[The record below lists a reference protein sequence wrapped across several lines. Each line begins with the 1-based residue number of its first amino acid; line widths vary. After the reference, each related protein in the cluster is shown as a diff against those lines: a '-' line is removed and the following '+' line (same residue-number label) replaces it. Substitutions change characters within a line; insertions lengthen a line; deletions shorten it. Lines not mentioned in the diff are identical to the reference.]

1 MQPDPLTG
9 LSWRLRSD
17 RNPKTG
23 PRGKPLLPPDDRC
36 RGSSNERFVLN
47 SSTSCLPIFAT
58 LIMPYRA
65 LYRLIEKPPR
75 SSRRRLFIF
84 IRGARLSVS
93 FQITI
98 LKVLAGQ
105 AEGRAALPELTRQ
118 VSILISSGHDWTE
131 RTKRLAALAPG
142 LNIFQSGFVF
152 VDRAN
157 WQITD
162 AGRAFLISLETSTS
176 ADNSSAIPEN
186 VISPDATPPAYN
198 DEPKLEVTA
207 SLPPS
212 RLMRLIKRR
221 RSLRPDRMRR
231 SS

>member
-1 MQPDPLTG
+1 M
-9 LSWRLRSD
+9 SR
-17 RNPKTG
+17 
-23 PRGKPLLPPDDRC
+23 
-36 RGSSNERFVLN
+36 RFVLN
-47 SSTSCLPIFAT
+47 SSTSYLPVFVI

-65 LYRLIEKPPR
+65 LYRLIEKPSPIVPEAAFYFYPR
-75 SSRRRLFIF
+75 R
-84 IRGARLSVS
+84 ARLSVS

-118 VSILISSGHDWTE
+118 VSILISSGPDWTE

-142 LNIFQSGFVF
+142 LNIFQSRFVF

-162 AGRAFLISLETSTS
+162 AGRAFLISLETPTS
-176 ADNSSAIPEN
+176 ADNYSAIAEGAPT
-186 VISPDATPPAYN
+186 VAPPPAYN
-198 DEPKLEVTA
+198 DEPKPEVTA
-207 SLPPS
+207 PLPPS
-212 RLMRLIKRR
+212 RLMRLIKRGRPLRSAADR
-221 RSLRPDRMRR
+221 RRR

>member
-1 MQPDPLTG
+1 MIDVEA
-9 LSWRLRSD
+9 
-17 RNPKTG
+17 
-23 PRGKPLLPPDDRC
+23 PR
-36 RGSSNERFVLN
+36 NERFVLN
-47 SSTSCLPIFAT
+47 SSISCLPFLAT

-65 LYRLIEKPPR
+65 LYRLLEKPPPIVPEAAFCFYQ
-75 SSRRRLFIF
+75 RR
-84 IRGARLSVS
+84 ARLSVS

-105 AEGRAALPELTRQ
+105 TEGRAALPELTRQ
-118 VSILISSGHDWTE
+118 VSILTSSGPDWTD

-142 LNIFQSGFVF
+142 LDIFRSRFVL

-162 AGRAFLISLETSTS
+162 AGRAFLISLETPTS
-176 ADNSSAIPEN
+176 ADNSSAIPEDVVPPN
-186 VISPDATPPAYN
+186 ATPPAYN

-207 SLPPS
+207 ALPSS

-221 RSLRPDRMRR
+221 RPLRPDRMRR

>member
-1 MQPDPLTG
+1 M
-9 LSWRLRSD
+9 SR
-17 RNPKTG
+17 
-23 PRGKPLLPPDDRC
+23 
-36 RGSSNERFVLN
+36 RFVLN
-47 SSTSCLPIFAT
+47 SPTVYLPVFVI

-65 LYRLIEKPPR
+65 LYRLLKSRPR
-75 SSRRRLFIF
+75 SSRRRLFYF
-84 IRGARLSVS
+84 YPRRARLSVS

-118 VSILISSGHDWTE
+118 VSILVSSGPDWTE

-142 LNIFQSGFVF
+142 LNIFRSGFVL

-162 AGRAFLISLETSTS
+162 AGRAFLISLETPTS
-176 ADNSSAIPEN
+176 ADNYSAIAEGAPT
-186 VISPDATPPAYN
+186 VAPPPAYN
-198 DEPKLEVTA
+198 DEPKPGVTA
-207 SLPPS
+207 PLPPS
-212 RLMRLIKRR
+212 RLMRLIKRGRPLRSAADR
-221 RSLRPDRMRR
+221 RRR

>member
-1 MQPDPLTG
+1 LKSRPPIV
-9 LSWRLRSD
+9 
-17 RNPKTG
+17 PEAAFYFY
-23 PRGKPLLPPDDRC
+23 PRR
-36 RGSSNERFVLN
+36 
-47 SSTSCLPIFAT
+47 
-58 LIMPYRA
+58 
-65 LYRLIEKPPR
+65 
-75 SSRRRLFIF
+75 
-84 IRGARLSVS
+84 ARLSVS

-105 AEGRAALPELTRQ
+105 TGGRATLPELTRQ
-118 VSILISSGHDWTE
+118 VSILVSSGPDWTG

-142 LNIFQSGFVF
+142 LDIFKSRFVF

-162 AGRAFLISLETSTS
+162 AGRAFLISLETPTS
-176 ADNSSAIPEN
+176 ADNSSAIPEDVVPPN
-186 VISPDATPPAYN
+186 ATPPAYN

-207 SLPPS
+207 ALPSS

-221 RSLRPDRMRR
+221 RPLRPDRMRR

>member
-1 MQPDPLTG
+1 M
-9 LSWRLRSD
+9 S
-17 RNPKTG
+17 NP
-23 PRGKPLLPPDDRC
+23 
-36 RGSSNERFVLN
+36 
-47 SSTSCLPIFAT
+47 STSYSPIIAT

-65 LYRLIEKPPR
+65 LYRLLEKPPPIVPEAAFYFYP
-75 SSRRRLFIF
+75 RR
-84 IRGARLSVS
+84 ARLSVS

-105 AEGRAALPELTRQ
+105 TEGRATLPELTRQ
-118 VSILISSGHDWTE
+118 VSILVSSGPDWTE

-142 LNIFQSGFVF
+142 LDILRSRFVF
-152 VDRAN
+152 VDRAS

-162 AGRAFLISLETSTS
+162 AGRAFLISLETPTS

-186 VISPDATPPAYN
+186 VLVSPDATPPTDK

-207 SLPPS
+207 ALPSS

-221 RSLRPDRMRR
+221 RPQRPDRMRR

>member
-1 MQPDPLTG
+1 
-9 LSWRLRSD
+9 
-17 RNPKTG
+17 
-23 PRGKPLLPPDDRC
+23 
-36 RGSSNERFVLN
+36 
-47 SSTSCLPIFAT
+47 
-58 LIMPYRA
+58 
-65 LYRLIEKPPR
+65 
-75 SSRRRLFIF
+75 
-84 IRGARLSVS
+84 VS

-105 AEGRAALPELTRQ
+105 ADGRAALPELTRQ
-118 VSILISSGHDWTE
+118 VAILVSSGPDWTE

-142 LNIFQSGFVF
+142 LDIFRSRFVF

-162 AGRAFLISLETSTS
+162 AGRAFLISLETPTTS
-176 ADNSSAIPEN
+176 ADNYSAITED
-186 VISPDATPPAYN
+186 VILPDATPPPYN

-207 SLPPS
+207 ALPSS

-221 RSLRPDRMRR
+221 RPLRPDRMRR

>member
-1 MQPDPLTG
+1 
-9 LSWRLRSD
+9 
-17 RNPKTG
+17 
-23 PRGKPLLPPDDRC
+23 
-36 RGSSNERFVLN
+36 
-47 SSTSCLPIFAT
+47 
-58 LIMPYRA
+58 MPYRA
-65 LYRLIEKPPR
+65 LYRLLEKPPPIVPEAAFYFY
-75 SSRRRLFIF
+75 SRR
-84 IRGARLSVS
+84 ARLSVS

-142 LNIFQSGFVF
+142 LNIFQSGFVL

-162 AGRAFLISLETSTS
+162 AGRAFLISLETPTS
-176 ADNSSAIPEN
+176 VDNSSTIPEN
-186 VISPDATPPAYN
+186 TIPPDATPPAYH
-198 DEPKLEVTA
+198 DEPKPEVTA
-207 SLPPS
+207 PLPPS
-212 RLMRLIKRR
+212 RLMRLIKRGRPLRSAADR
-221 RSLRPDRMRR
+221 RRR

>member
-1 MQPDPLTG
+1 MTV
-9 LSWRLRSD
+9 LR
-17 RNPKTG
+17 
-23 PRGKPLLPPDDRC
+23 
-36 RGSSNERFVLN
+36 NERLSVELQIMLN

-65 LYRLIEKPPR
+65 LYRILEKPPPIVPEAAF
-75 SSRRRLFIF
+75 LFLSAA
-84 IRGARLSVS
+84 RGIEREFSNHD
-93 FQITI
+93 FE
-98 LKVLAGQ
+98 VLAGQ
-105 AEGRAALPELTRQ
+105 TEGRATLPELTRQ
-118 VSILISSGHDWTE
+118 VSILVSSGPDWTE

-142 LNIFQSGFVF
+142 LDILRSRFVF
-152 VDRAN
+152 VDRAS

-162 AGRAFLISLETSTS
+162 AGRAFLISLETPTS

-186 VISPDATPPAYN
+186 VLVSPDATPPTDK

-207 SLPPS
+207 ALPSS

-221 RSLRPDRMRR
+221 RPLRPDRMRR

>member
-1 MQPDPLTG
+1 M
-9 LSWRLRSD
+9 SR
-17 RNPKTG
+17 
-23 PRGKPLLPPDDRC
+23 
-36 RGSSNERFVLN
+36 RFVLN
-47 SSTSCLPIFAT
+47 SSTSYLPVFVI

-65 LYRLIEKPPR
+65 LYRLIEKPSPIVPEAAFYFYPR
-75 SSRRRLFIF
+75 R
-84 IRGARLSVS
+84 ARLSVS

-118 VSILISSGHDWTE
+118 VSILVSSGPDWTE

-142 LNIFQSGFVF
+142 LDVFRSRFVF
-152 VDRAN
+152 IDRAH

-162 AGRAFLISLETSTS
+162 AGRAFLISLEASTS
-176 ADNSSAIPEN
+176 GDNSSAIPEN
-186 VISPDATPPAYN
+186 VIPPDATPPAYN
-198 DEPKLEVTA
+198 DEPKLEVA
-207 SLPPS
+207 AALPSS

-221 RSLRPDRMRR
+221 HPLRPDRMRR

>member
-1 MQPDPLTG
+1 M
-9 LSWRLRSD
+9 SA
-17 RNPKTG
+17 
-23 PRGKPLLPPDDRC
+23 PR
-36 RGSSNERFVLN
+36 NERFVQN

-65 LYRLIEKPPR
+65 LYRLLEKPSPIVPEAAFYFYPR
-75 SSRRRLFIF
+75 R
-84 IRGARLSVS
+84 ARLSVS

-118 VSILISSGHDWTE
+118 VSILVSSGPDWTD

-142 LNIFQSGFVF
+142 LDIFRSRFVF

-162 AGRAFLISLETSTS
+162 AGRAFLISLETPTS

-186 VISPDATPPAYN
+186 VIPPDATPPASN

-207 SLPPS
+207 ALPPS

-221 RSLRPDRMRR
+221 RSRSAADRRR
-231 SS
+231 QSS

>member
-1 MQPDPLTG
+1 
-9 LSWRLRSD
+9 
-17 RNPKTG
+17 
-23 PRGKPLLPPDDRC
+23 
-36 RGSSNERFVLN
+36 
-47 SSTSCLPIFAT
+47 
-58 LIMPYRA
+58 MPYRA
-65 LYRLIEKPPR
+65 LYRLLEKPPPIVPEAAFYFYP
-75 SSRRRLFIF
+75 RR
-84 IRGARLSVS
+84 ARLSVS

-98 LKVLAGQ
+98 LKALAGQ
-105 AEGRAALPELTRQ
+105 TEGRATLPELTRQ
-118 VSILISSGHDWTE
+118 VSILVSSGPDWTE

-142 LNIFQSGFVF
+142 LDIFRSRFVF

-162 AGRAFLISLETSTS
+162 AGRAFLISLETPTS

-186 VISPDATPPAYN
+186 VVVSPDATPPAYK

-207 SLPPS
+207 ALPSS

-221 RSLRPDRMRR
+221 RPLRPDRMRR

>member
-1 MQPDPLTG
+1 M
-9 LSWRLRSD
+9 S
-17 RNPKTG
+17 NP
-23 PRGKPLLPPDDRC
+23 
-36 RGSSNERFVLN
+36 
-47 SSTSCLPIFAT
+47 STSYSPIIAT

-65 LYRLIEKPPR
+65 LYRLLEKPPPIVPEAAFYFYP
-75 SSRRRLFIF
+75 RR
-84 IRGARLSVS
+84 ARLSVS

-105 AEGRAALPELTRQ
+105 TEGRATLPELTRQ
-118 VSILISSGHDWTE
+118 VSILVSSGPDWTD

-142 LNIFQSGFVF
+142 LDILRSRFVF
-152 VDRAN
+152 VDRAS

-162 AGRAFLISLETSTS
+162 AGRAFLISLETPTF

-186 VISPDATPPAYN
+186 VLVSPDATPPTYK

-207 SLPPS
+207 ALPSS
-212 RLMRLIKRR
+212 RLMLLIKRR
-221 RSLRPDRMRR
+221 RPLRPDRMRR